1 MCNNT
6 DQSLIVYLD
15 VEVVAQVP
23 LEIFPAALLYYIGIC
38 QHKIDE
44 EKVFHSLAGSER
56 CSKYMRRGRLQVT
69 LSNQITP
76 VIRRKMTSGRG
87 REASLIAAWT
97 AKSVSLN
104 SQPLNPVRVR
114 HEV

>member
-1 MCNNT
+1 MRNNSA
-6 DQSLIVYLD
+6 DQSLIVYWD

-56 CSKYMRRGRLQVT
+56 CSKYMRRGELQYHDDFGGDLVR
-69 LSNQITP
+69 
-76 VIRRKMTSGRG
+76 IRSR
-87 REASLIAAWT
+87 
-97 AKSVSLN
+97 
-104 SQPLNPVRVR
+104 Q
-114 HEV
+114 

>member
-1 MCNNT
+1 
-6 DQSLIVYLD
+6 
-15 VEVVAQVP
+15 
-23 LEIFPAALLYYIGIC
+23 LYYIGIC

-56 CSKYMRRGRLQVT
+56 SKYIPRGKLQYHDDFGGDLVE
-69 LSNQITP
+69 SDHASDFDE
-76 VIRRKMTSGRG
+76 KMTSGRG

-104 SQPLNPVRVR
+104 SQPPQPRSVR
-114 HEV
+114 HDVRDEYCKKRLIDNGRRFYF

>member
-44 EKVFHSLAGSER
+44 EKVFHSLAGSDAARNICAEE
-56 CSKYMRRGRLQVT
+56 SFNTTMILAVT
-69 LSNQITP
+69 LCESDRA
-76 VIRRKMTSGRG
+76 VISMTNGEG
-87 REASLIAAWT
+87 REASLIATRT
-97 AKSVSLN
+97 AKSVSN
-104 SQPLNPVRVR
+104 SRTDGKKCQF
-114 HEV
+114 